1 VQPGL
6 HWNPP
11 VVDEVSLVNVSELN
25 AKTYENRAM
34 LTTDENIIDIAVT
47 VQYLIQDPVKYVIAV
62 QDPELSLDNASESA
76 IRHVVGGNFMDQILT
91 TGRDRMA
98 ADVQERLQDYMNA
111 YNTGIFVSQVNVVD
125 AQPPDAVRPAFD
137 DVIRAREDEQRVQ
150 NQAQQYSNQIIPE
163 ARGEAQRRIEAANAY
178 SAEVVAEATGDASRF
193 DQLLTEYLK
202 SPEVTRQRLYIDSIE
217 DVMTASSKI
226 MVDVEGGN
234 NMLFLPLDKLMEQS
248 NSSIVVIVASNSLFV
263 VKETERAVM
272 LQFGELVQDSIDPGL
287 HVKIPWVNN
296 VRKFDARI
304 LTEDA
309 PRRRYLTLE
318 QKALEVDSYAKWRIV
333 DVGQFYISTR
343 GNTTT
348 AGSLLAERINDGLR
362 DQIGDRTLAEVV
374 AGERDQM
381 MLALTADLN
390 ETTAADLGIEI
401 IDVRVKRID
410 LPEDVRSSVYE
421 RMITERNRE
430 AQELRSFGEEL
441 AIGIRADADRQAT
454 IFRAEAYR
462 DAEQLR
468 GEGDATATA
477 IYANAYNK
485 DPEFYA
491 FTRSLN
497 SYRETFSSKGDVLL
511 LDPNSDYFKY
521 LKNGISR

>member
-1 VQPGL
+1 MAWNEPGNNGNGNDKDKDPWGGGRKGGDQGPPDIDEVLRNLTKKFNSLFGGGSGGSSSTGSSSSGGGGLSAGLIAGLVAVVAVIWGFMGFYIVDEAERGVVLRFGKVLDLTVQPGL

-98 ADVQERLQDYMNA
+98 ADVQDRLQDYMNA

-248 NSSIVVIVASNSLFV
+248 NSSINSN
-263 VKETERAVM
+263 
-272 LQFGELVQDSIDPGL
+272 
-287 HVKIPWVNN
+287 
-296 VRKFDARI
+296 
-304 LTEDA
+304 
-309 PRRRYLTLE
+309 
-318 QKALEVDSYAKWRIV
+318 
-333 DVGQFYISTR
+333 
-343 GNTTT
+343 NTTT
-348 AGSLLAERINDGLR
+348 DLRNLADQLAPFLPGSSSTNSV
-362 DQIGDRTLAEVV
+362 DRSRLP
-374 AGERDQM
+374 
-381 MLALTADLN
+381 
-390 ETTAADLGIEI
+390 TTG
-401 IDVRVKRID
+401 RG
-410 LPEDVRSSVYE
+410 
-421 RMITERNRE
+421 NR
-430 AQELRSFGEEL
+430 
-441 AIGIRADADRQAT
+441 
-454 IFRAEAYR
+454 
-462 DAEQLR
+462 
-468 GEGDATATA
+468 
-477 IYANAYNK
+477 
-485 DPEFYA
+485 
-491 FTRSLN
+491 
-497 SYRETFSSKGDVLL
+497 
-511 LDPNSDYFKY
+511 
-521 LKNGISR
+521 

>member
-1 VQPGL
+1 MEKPMAWNEPGNNGNGNDKDKDKDPWGGGRKGGDQGPPDIDEVVRNLTKKFNNLFGGGSGGSSSTGSSSSGGGGLSAGLIAGLLAVVAVIWGFMGFYIVDEAERGVVLRFGRVMDLTVQPGL

-98 ADVQERLQDYMNA
+98 ADVQERLQDYMNV

-248 NSSIVVIVASNSLFV
+248 NSSINSN
-263 VKETERAVM
+263 
-272 LQFGELVQDSIDPGL
+272 
-287 HVKIPWVNN
+287 
-296 VRKFDARI
+296 
-304 LTEDA
+304 
-309 PRRRYLTLE
+309 
-318 QKALEVDSYAKWRIV
+318 
-333 DVGQFYISTR
+333 
-343 GNTTT
+343 NTTT
-348 AGSLLAERINDGLR
+348 DLRNLADQLSPFLPGSNSTNSV
-362 DQIGDRTLAEVV
+362 DRSRLP
-374 AGERDQM
+374 
-381 MLALTADLN
+381 
-390 ETTAADLGIEI
+390 TTG
-401 IDVRVKRID
+401 RG
-410 LPEDVRSSVYE
+410 
-421 RMITERNRE
+421 NR
-430 AQELRSFGEEL
+430 
-441 AIGIRADADRQAT
+441 
-454 IFRAEAYR
+454 
-462 DAEQLR
+462 
-468 GEGDATATA
+468 
-477 IYANAYNK
+477 
-485 DPEFYA
+485 
-491 FTRSLN
+491 
-497 SYRETFSSKGDVLL
+497 
-511 LDPNSDYFKY
+511 
-521 LKNGISR
+521 

>member
-1 VQPGL
+1 MAWNEPGNNGNGNDKDKDKDKDPWGGGRKGGDQGPPDIDEVVRKLTKKFNNLFGGGSGGSSSTGSSSSGGGGLSAGLIAGLLAVVAVIWGFMGFYIVDEAERGVVLRFGKVLDLTVQPGL

-98 ADVQERLQDYMNA
+98 ADVQERLQDYMNV

-248 NSSIVVIVASNSLFV
+248 NSSINSN
-263 VKETERAVM
+263 
-272 LQFGELVQDSIDPGL
+272 
-287 HVKIPWVNN
+287 
-296 VRKFDARI
+296 
-304 LTEDA
+304 
-309 PRRRYLTLE
+309 
-318 QKALEVDSYAKWRIV
+318 
-333 DVGQFYISTR
+333 
-343 GNTTT
+343 NTTT
-348 AGSLLAERINDGLR
+348 DLRNLADQLAPFLPGSSSTNSV
-362 DQIGDRTLAEVV
+362 DRSRLP
-374 AGERDQM
+374 
-381 MLALTADLN
+381 
-390 ETTAADLGIEI
+390 TTG
-401 IDVRVKRID
+401 RG
-410 LPEDVRSSVYE
+410 
-421 RMITERNRE
+421 NR
-430 AQELRSFGEEL
+430 
-441 AIGIRADADRQAT
+441 
-454 IFRAEAYR
+454 
-462 DAEQLR
+462 
-468 GEGDATATA
+468 
-477 IYANAYNK
+477 
-485 DPEFYA
+485 
-491 FTRSLN
+491 
-497 SYRETFSSKGDVLL
+497 
-511 LDPNSDYFKY
+511 
-521 LKNGISR
+521 

>member
-1 VQPGL
+1 MEKPMAWNEPGNNGNGNDKDKDPWGGGRKGGDQGPPDIDEVVRNLTKKFNSLFRGGSGGSSSTGSSSSGGGGLSAGLIAGLVAVVAVIWGFMGFYIVDEAERGVVLRFGKVLDLTVQPGL

-163 ARGEAQRRIEAANAY
+163 ARGEAQRRIESANAY

-193 DQLLTEYLK
+193 NQLLTEYLK

-217 DVMTASSKI
+217 EVMTASSKI

-248 NSSIVVIVASNSLFV
+248 NSSINSN
-263 VKETERAVM
+263 
-272 LQFGELVQDSIDPGL
+272 
-287 HVKIPWVNN
+287 
-296 VRKFDARI
+296 
-304 LTEDA
+304 
-309 PRRRYLTLE
+309 
-318 QKALEVDSYAKWRIV
+318 
-333 DVGQFYISTR
+333 
-343 GNTTT
+343 NTTT
-348 AGSLLAERINDGLR
+348 DLRNLADQLAPFLPGSSSANSV
-362 DQIGDRTLAEVV
+362 DRSRLP
-374 AGERDQM
+374 
-381 MLALTADLN
+381 
-390 ETTAADLGIEI
+390 TTG
-401 IDVRVKRID
+401 RG
-410 LPEDVRSSVYE
+410 
-421 RMITERNRE
+421 NR
-430 AQELRSFGEEL
+430 
-441 AIGIRADADRQAT
+441 
-454 IFRAEAYR
+454 
-462 DAEQLR
+462 
-468 GEGDATATA
+468 
-477 IYANAYNK
+477 
-485 DPEFYA
+485 
-491 FTRSLN
+491 
-497 SYRETFSSKGDVLL
+497 
-511 LDPNSDYFKY
+511 
-521 LKNGISR
+521 

>member
-1 VQPGL
+1 MAWNEPGNNGNGNDKDKDPWGGGRKGGDQGPPDIDEVVRNLTKKFNSLFRGGSGGSSSTGSSSSGGGGLSAGLIAGLVAVVAVIWGFMGFYIVDEAERGVVLRFGKVLDLTVQPGL

-163 ARGEAQRRIEAANAY
+163 ARGEAQRRIESANAY

-193 DQLLTEYLK
+193 NQLLTEYLK

-248 NSSIVVIVASNSLFV
+248 NSSINS
-263 VKETERAVM
+263 
-272 LQFGELVQDSIDPGL
+272 D
-287 HVKIPWVNN
+287 
-296 VRKFDARI
+296 
-304 LTEDA
+304 
-309 PRRRYLTLE
+309 
-318 QKALEVDSYAKWRIV
+318 
-333 DVGQFYISTR
+333 
-343 GNTTT
+343 NTTT
-348 AGSLLAERINDGLR
+348 DLRNLADQLAPFLPGSSSANSV
-362 DQIGDRTLAEVV
+362 DRSRLP
-374 AGERDQM
+374 
-381 MLALTADLN
+381 
-390 ETTAADLGIEI
+390 TTG
-401 IDVRVKRID
+401 RG
-410 LPEDVRSSVYE
+410 
-421 RMITERNRE
+421 NR
-430 AQELRSFGEEL
+430 
-441 AIGIRADADRQAT
+441 
-454 IFRAEAYR
+454 
-462 DAEQLR
+462 
-468 GEGDATATA
+468 
-477 IYANAYNK
+477 
-485 DPEFYA
+485 
-491 FTRSLN
+491 
-497 SYRETFSSKGDVLL
+497 
-511 LDPNSDYFKY
+511 
-521 LKNGISR
+521 

>member
-1 VQPGL
+1 MAWNEPGNNGNGNDKDKDKDPWGGGRKGGDQGPPDIDEVVRNLTKKFNSLFGGGSGGSSSTGSSSSGGGGLSAGLIAGLVAVVAVIWGFMGFYIVDEAERGVVLRFGRVMDLTVQPGL

-248 NSSIVVIVASNSLFV
+248 NSSINSN
-263 VKETERAVM
+263 
-272 LQFGELVQDSIDPGL
+272 
-287 HVKIPWVNN
+287 
-296 VRKFDARI
+296 
-304 LTEDA
+304 
-309 PRRRYLTLE
+309 
-318 QKALEVDSYAKWRIV
+318 
-333 DVGQFYISTR
+333 
-343 GNTTT
+343 NTTT
-348 AGSLLAERINDGLR
+348 DLRNLADQLSPFLPGSSSTNSV
-362 DQIGDRTLAEVV
+362 DRSRLP
-374 AGERDQM
+374 
-381 MLALTADLN
+381 
-390 ETTAADLGIEI
+390 TTG
-401 IDVRVKRID
+401 RG
-410 LPEDVRSSVYE
+410 
-421 RMITERNRE
+421 NR
-430 AQELRSFGEEL
+430 
-441 AIGIRADADRQAT
+441 
-454 IFRAEAYR
+454 
-462 DAEQLR
+462 
-468 GEGDATATA
+468 
-477 IYANAYNK
+477 
-485 DPEFYA
+485 
-491 FTRSLN
+491 
-497 SYRETFSSKGDVLL
+497 
-511 LDPNSDYFKY
+511 
-521 LKNGISR
+521 

>member
-1 VQPGL
+1 MAWNEPGNNGNGNDKDKDKDPWGGGRKGGDQGPPDIDEVVRNLTKKFNSLFGGGSGGSSSTGSSSSGGGGLSAGLIAGLVAVVAVIWGFMGFYIVDEAERGVVLRFGRVMDLTVQPGL

-248 NSSIVVIVASNSLFV
+248 NSSINSN
-263 VKETERAVM
+263 
-272 LQFGELVQDSIDPGL
+272 
-287 HVKIPWVNN
+287 
-296 VRKFDARI
+296 
-304 LTEDA
+304 
-309 PRRRYLTLE
+309 
-318 QKALEVDSYAKWRIV
+318 
-333 DVGQFYISTR
+333 
-343 GNTTT
+343 NTTT
-348 AGSLLAERINDGLR
+348 DLRNLADQLAPFLPGSSSTNSV
-362 DQIGDRTLAEVV
+362 DRSRLP
-374 AGERDQM
+374 
-381 MLALTADLN
+381 
-390 ETTAADLGIEI
+390 TTG
-401 IDVRVKRID
+401 RG
-410 LPEDVRSSVYE
+410 
-421 RMITERNRE
+421 NR
-430 AQELRSFGEEL
+430 
-441 AIGIRADADRQAT
+441 
-454 IFRAEAYR
+454 
-462 DAEQLR
+462 
-468 GEGDATATA
+468 
-477 IYANAYNK
+477 
-485 DPEFYA
+485 
-491 FTRSLN
+491 
-497 SYRETFSSKGDVLL
+497 
-511 LDPNSDYFKY
+511 
-521 LKNGISR
+521 

>member
-1 VQPGL
+1 MAWNEPGNNGNGNDKDKDPWGGGRKGGDQGPPDIDEVLRNLTKKFNSLFGGGSGGSSSTGSSSSGGGGLSAGLIAGLVAVVAVIWGFMGFYIVDEAERGVVLRFGKVLDLTVQPGL

-98 ADVQERLQDYMNA
+98 ADVQDRLQDYMNA

-234 NMLFLPLDKLMEQS
+234 NMLFLPLDKLMEQG
-248 NSSIVVIVASNSLFV
+248 NSSINSN
-263 VKETERAVM
+263 
-272 LQFGELVQDSIDPGL
+272 
-287 HVKIPWVNN
+287 
-296 VRKFDARI
+296 
-304 LTEDA
+304 
-309 PRRRYLTLE
+309 
-318 QKALEVDSYAKWRIV
+318 
-333 DVGQFYISTR
+333 
-343 GNTTT
+343 NTTT
-348 AGSLLAERINDGLR
+348 DLRNLADQLAPFLPGSSSTNSV
-362 DQIGDRTLAEVV
+362 DRSRLP
-374 AGERDQM
+374 
-381 MLALTADLN
+381 
-390 ETTAADLGIEI
+390 TTG
-401 IDVRVKRID
+401 RG
-410 LPEDVRSSVYE
+410 
-421 RMITERNRE
+421 NR
-430 AQELRSFGEEL
+430 
-441 AIGIRADADRQAT
+441 
-454 IFRAEAYR
+454 
-462 DAEQLR
+462 
-468 GEGDATATA
+468 
-477 IYANAYNK
+477 
-485 DPEFYA
+485 
-491 FTRSLN
+491 
-497 SYRETFSSKGDVLL
+497 
-511 LDPNSDYFKY
+511 
-521 LKNGISR
+521 

>member
-1 VQPGL
+1 MAWNEPGNNENGNGKDPWGGGRKGGNQGPPDIDEVVRNLTKKFNSLFGGGSGGSRSSGSSSSGNGGLSAGIIAGVVAVVAVIWGFSGFYIVDEAERGVVLRFGRVLDLTVQPGL

-11 VVDEVSLVNVSELN
+11 IVDEVSLVNVSELN

-91 TGRDRMA
+91 TGRDRI
-98 ADVQERLQDYMNA
+98 ADDVHERLQDYMNV

-163 ARGEAQRRIEAANAY
+163 ARGEAQRRIESANAY

-202 SPEVTRQRLYIDSIE
+202 SPEVTRQRLYIDSLE

-248 NSSIVVIVASNSLFV
+248 NSSINSN
-263 VKETERAVM
+263 
-272 LQFGELVQDSIDPGL
+272 
-287 HVKIPWVNN
+287 
-296 VRKFDARI
+296 
-304 LTEDA
+304 
-309 PRRRYLTLE
+309 
-318 QKALEVDSYAKWRIV
+318 
-333 DVGQFYISTR
+333 
-343 GNTTT
+343 NTTT
-348 AGSLLAERINDGLR
+348 DLRNLA
-362 DQIGDRTLAEVV
+362 DQLAPFLPGPSSTNTVDRSRLP
-374 AGERDQM
+374 
-381 MLALTADLN
+381 
-390 ETTAADLGIEI
+390 TTG
-401 IDVRVKRID
+401 RG
-410 LPEDVRSSVYE
+410 
-421 RMITERNRE
+421 NR
-430 AQELRSFGEEL
+430 
-441 AIGIRADADRQAT
+441 
-454 IFRAEAYR
+454 
-462 DAEQLR
+462 
-468 GEGDATATA
+468 
-477 IYANAYNK
+477 
-485 DPEFYA
+485 
-491 FTRSLN
+491 
-497 SYRETFSSKGDVLL
+497 
-511 LDPNSDYFKY
+511 
-521 LKNGISR
+521 

>member
-1 VQPGL
+1 MAWNEPGNNGNGNDKDKDPWGGGRKGGDQGPPDIDEVVRNLTKKFNSLFRGGSGGSSSTGSSSSGGGGLSAGLIAGLVAVVAVIWGFMGFYIVDEAERGVVLRFGKVLDLTVQPGL

-163 ARGEAQRRIEAANAY
+163 ARGEAQRRIESANAY

-193 DQLLTEYLK
+193 NQLLTEYLK

-217 DVMTASSKI
+217 EVMTASSKI

-248 NSSIVVIVASNSLFV
+248 NSSINSN
-263 VKETERAVM
+263 
-272 LQFGELVQDSIDPGL
+272 
-287 HVKIPWVNN
+287 
-296 VRKFDARI
+296 
-304 LTEDA
+304 
-309 PRRRYLTLE
+309 
-318 QKALEVDSYAKWRIV
+318 
-333 DVGQFYISTR
+333 
-343 GNTTT
+343 NTTT
-348 AGSLLAERINDGLR
+348 DLRNLADQLAPFLPGSSSANSV
-362 DQIGDRTLAEVV
+362 DRSRLP
-374 AGERDQM
+374 
-381 MLALTADLN
+381 
-390 ETTAADLGIEI
+390 TTG
-401 IDVRVKRID
+401 RG
-410 LPEDVRSSVYE
+410 
-421 RMITERNRE
+421 NR
-430 AQELRSFGEEL
+430 
-441 AIGIRADADRQAT
+441 
-454 IFRAEAYR
+454 
-462 DAEQLR
+462 
-468 GEGDATATA
+468 
-477 IYANAYNK
+477 
-485 DPEFYA
+485 
-491 FTRSLN
+491 
-497 SYRETFSSKGDVLL
+497 
-511 LDPNSDYFKY
+511 
-521 LKNGISR
+521 

>member
-1 VQPGL
+1 MAWNEPGNNGNGNDKDPWGGGRKGSDQGPPDIDEVVRNLTKKFNSLFGGGSGGSSSTGSSSSGGGGLSAGLIAGLVALVVVIWAFMGFYIVDEAERGVVLRFGRVLDLTVQPGL

-11 VVDEVSLVNVSELN
+11 VIDEVSLVNVSELN

-91 TGRDRMA
+91 TGRDRI
-98 ADVQERLQDYMNA
+98 ADDVHERLQNYMNV

-137 DVIRAREDEQRVQ
+137 DAIRAREDEQRVQ

-202 SPEVTRQRLYIDSIE
+202 SPEVTRQRLYIDSLE

-248 NSSIVVIVASNSLFV
+248 TSSINSN
-263 VKETERAVM
+263 
-272 LQFGELVQDSIDPGL
+272 
-287 HVKIPWVNN
+287 
-296 VRKFDARI
+296 
-304 LTEDA
+304 
-309 PRRRYLTLE
+309 
-318 QKALEVDSYAKWRIV
+318 
-333 DVGQFYISTR
+333 
-343 GNTTT
+343 NTTT
-348 AGSLLAERINDGLR
+348 DLRNLA
-362 DQIGDRTLAEVV
+362 DQLAPF
-374 AGERDQM
+374 
-381 MLALTADLN
+381 
-390 ETTAADLGIEI
+390 
-401 IDVRVKRID
+401 
-410 LPEDVRSSVYE
+410 LP
-421 RMITERNRE
+421 
-430 AQELRSFGEEL
+430 G
-441 AIGIRADADRQAT
+441 
-454 IFRAEAYR
+454 
-462 DAEQLR
+462 
-468 GEGDATATA
+468 
-477 IYANAYNK
+477 
-485 DPEFYA
+485 
-491 FTRSLN
+491 
-497 SYRETFSSKGDVLL
+497 
-511 LDPNSDYFKY
+511 PNSTNSVDR
-521 LKNGISR
+521 SRLPTTGRGNR

>member
-1 VQPGL
+1 MAWNEPGNNGNGNDKDKDPWGGGRKGGDQGPPDIDQVVRNLTKKFNSLFGGGGGGSSSTGSSSSGGGGLSAGLIAGLVAVVAVIWGFMGFYIVDEAERGVVLRFGRVMDLTVQPGL

-62 QDPELSLDNASESA
+62 QDPQLSLDNASESA

-98 ADVQERLQDYMNA
+98 ADVQERLQDYMNV

-248 NSSIVVIVASNSLFV
+248 NSSINSN
-263 VKETERAVM
+263 
-272 LQFGELVQDSIDPGL
+272 
-287 HVKIPWVNN
+287 
-296 VRKFDARI
+296 
-304 LTEDA
+304 
-309 PRRRYLTLE
+309 
-318 QKALEVDSYAKWRIV
+318 
-333 DVGQFYISTR
+333 
-343 GNTTT
+343 NTTT
-348 AGSLLAERINDGLR
+348 DLRNLADQLSPFLPGSNSTNSV
-362 DQIGDRTLAEVV
+362 DRSRLP
-374 AGERDQM
+374 
-381 MLALTADLN
+381 
-390 ETTAADLGIEI
+390 TTG
-401 IDVRVKRID
+401 RG
-410 LPEDVRSSVYE
+410 
-421 RMITERNRE
+421 NR
-430 AQELRSFGEEL
+430 
-441 AIGIRADADRQAT
+441 
-454 IFRAEAYR
+454 
-462 DAEQLR
+462 
-468 GEGDATATA
+468 
-477 IYANAYNK
+477 
-485 DPEFYA
+485 
-491 FTRSLN
+491 
-497 SYRETFSSKGDVLL
+497 
-511 LDPNSDYFKY
+511 
-521 LKNGISR
+521 